1 MYLCDFLNCT
11 FDKLFFFSP
20 LMLVIQMLRNIAG
33 ISKICMKQLTE
44 SQKNNNYVFSEECR
58 VELTRAEKMIGETM
72 DGQPEL

>member
-1 MYLCDFLNCT
+1 
-11 FDKLFFFSP
+11 
-20 LMLVIQMLRNIAG
+20 MLVIQMLRNMAG

-44 SQKNNNYVFSEECR
+44 SQKSNNYVFSEECR